1 MGVWVTHH
9 KSHIFYQYPPNKRV
23 LASFSEKLSVCSTT
37 HLAHSTEFAFMT
49 SRSNPNRT
57 LISFDWAVKH
67 LLKRKST
74 RPILEGFLSVLFG
87 RDIRIDTLLESESV
101 PEAENDKTN
110 RVDLLCQ
117 TSLDEH
123 IIIEIQFYRQID
135 YFQRMLYATS
145 RLVVAN
151 MEQGMRYERVK
162 KVYSVNLVYFDL
174 GEGSEYLYRGAT
186 YFRGSRA
193 LKLNEAQQK
202 KFRKK
207 YPHELF
213 PEYYII
219 KISNFDDIPK
229 NALDEWIYYFKH
241 TALPDGY
248 SAKGLDEVE
257 KQLKFDDMEPR
268 LKSQYLKILRDL
280 NADENPMLSTWLDGE
295 ATGEHKG
302 YLAGLEK
309 GRKRGRAEGI
319 REGME
324 KGKLKGLEEG
334 IERGGKLQM
343 ETTVVNL
350 FKRGVAISDIA
361 AIHQIEAEE
370 VERILAK
377 NGVS

>member
-1 MGVWVTHH
+1 M
-9 KSHIFYQYPPNKRV
+9 
-23 LASFSEKLSVCSTT
+23 
-37 HLAHSTEFAFMT
+37 
-49 SRSNPNRT
+49 
-57 LISFDWAVKH
+57 
-67 LLKRKST
+67 
-74 RPILEGFLSVLFG
+74 
-87 RDIRIDTLLESESV
+87 
-101 PEAENDKTN
+101 
-110 RVDLLCQ
+110 
-117 TSLDEH
+117 
-123 IIIEIQFYRQID
+123 
-135 YFQRMLYATS
+135 
-145 RLVVAN
+145 
-151 MEQGMRYERVK
+151 
-162 KVYSVNLVYFDL
+162 
-174 GEGSEYLYRGAT
+174 YRGAT
-186 YFRGSRA
+186 HFRGSRA

-334 IERGGKLQM
+334 KLKGLEEGKLKGLEEGM
-343 ETTVVNL
+343 RINLETTAVRL
-350 FKRGVAISDIA
+350 FKSGMDIPLIA
-361 AIHQIEAEE
+361 YILQIEQKEI
-370 VERILAK
+370 ERILS
-377 NGVS
+377 NPLP

>member
-1 MGVWVTHH
+1 
-9 KSHIFYQYPPNKRV
+9 
-23 LASFSEKLSVCSTT
+23 
-37 HLAHSTEFAFMT
+37 
-49 SRSNPNRT
+49 
-57 LISFDWAVKH
+57 
-67 LLKRKST
+67 
-74 RPILEGFLSVLFG
+74 
-87 RDIRIDTLLESESV
+87 
-101 PEAENDKTN
+101 
-110 RVDLLCQ
+110 
-117 TSLDEH
+117 
-123 IIIEIQFYRQID
+123 
-135 YFQRMLYATS
+135 
-145 RLVVAN
+145 
-151 MEQGMRYERVK
+151 
-162 KVYSVNLVYFDL
+162 VYSVNLVYFDL
-174 GEGSEYLYRGAT
+174 GEGTEYLYRGAT
-186 YFRGSRA
+186 HFRGSRA

-334 IERGGKLQM
+334 RLKGLEEVKIQI

-350 FKRGVAISDIA
+350 FKRRTSISVIA
-361 AIHQIEAEE
+361 EILQIEADE
-370 VERILAK
+370 VERIIARTGLF
-377 NGVS
+377 